1 MYAFWR
7 VPRGARARQSRAAFL
22 AAPALLSW
30 LLLSAMAS
38 SAMAERLPLRKFT
51 TEDGLAHARVRRIVR
66 DPRGFLWFCTV
77 DGLSRFD
84 GAEFVTYRT
93 SDGLPDP
100 WVTDVLATRDGAYW
114 VATNAGVAI
123 FDPLARPAANDAPPS
138 IGDRPRQFFT
148 RVAAEGSPAHRQV
161 RVLLEDRAGRI
172 WAGGQGGLSILDRS
186 GSTLTFRPVVPGPAA
201 MVTSL
206 VDSADGGLW
215 MGTLDGLFH
224 RRPSGAVIPEPTAT
238 RAGVRHVRALARD
251 GDGRLWVG
259 HDEGLL
265 VLGPGA
271 EGSRVAPSSRPPPR
285 LRCGLARSPTSTSD
299 ASRRRVHHDAGGRAD
314 RPPGTRAR
322 DRIGRAHAR
331 GDGRG
336 PEPRRWRADH
346 QREPGPGPRR

>member
-1 MYAFWR
+1 
-7 VPRGARARQSRAAFL
+7 
-22 AAPALLSW
+22 
-30 LLLSAMAS
+30 
-38 SAMAERLPLRKFT
+38 MAERLPLRKYT

-93 SDGLPDP
+93 GDGLPDP

-123 FDPLARPAANDAPPS
+123 FDPFARAAANDRPPS
-138 IGDRPRQFFT
+138 TDDRPRQFFT
-148 RVAAEGSPAHRQV
+148 RVASEGSPAHRQV

-271 EGSRVAPSSRPPPR
+271 EGSRVAPSRAARPRDCGAGSPDRR
-285 LRCGLARSPTSTSD
+285 LRLPTQADDACIVTLADGLID
-299 ASRRRVHHDAGGRAD
+299 RRVRALAVGSDGHMRVGTAAGLS
-314 RPPGTRAR
+314 
-322 DRIGRAHAR
+322 HV
-331 GDGRG
+331 DG
-336 PEPRRWRADH
+336 EQITNVSQAA
-346 QREPGPGPRR
+346 GPRR

>member
-1 MYAFWR
+1 
-7 VPRGARARQSRAAFL
+7 
-22 AAPALLSW
+22 
-30 LLLSAMAS
+30 
-38 SAMAERLPLRKFT
+38 MAERLPIRKYT

-93 SDGLPDP
+93 GDGLPDP

-123 FDPLARPAANDAPPS
+123 FDPFARAAGNDRPPS
-138 IGDRPRQFFT
+138 TDDRPRQFFT
-148 RVAAEGSPAHRQV
+148 RVASEGSPAHRQV

-224 RRPSGAVIPEPTAT
+224 RRPSGAVIPEPTAIA
-238 RAGVRHVRALARD
+238 RWRQARPGV
-251 GDGRLWVG
+251 
-259 HDEGLL
+259 
-265 VLGPGA
+265 GPGRRWPA
-271 EGSRVAPSSRPPPR
+271 LGRPR
-285 LRCGLARSPTSTSD
+285 RGLARARTWRGGITGRTIGAPPAHATAVRARPIADFGFRRKPT
-299 ASRRRVHHDAGGRAD
+299 
-314 RPPGTRAR
+314 TRAS
-322 DRIGRAHAR
+322 
-331 GDGRG
+331 
-336 PEPRRWRADH
+336 
-346 QREPGPGPRR
+346 